1 VYHRRATTYL
11 ENCIKWKKKIKSK
24 IEIALLVFFKAFKKQ
39 LNEHLFIR
47 NELMK
52 NTREVIQ
59 KVDFFKLEISI

>member
-1 VYHRRATTYL
+1 M
-11 ENCIKWKKKIKSK
+11 CIIDGLLFGKLYQMEKKIKSK